1 MFGRSTGNILRS
13 TTAPTRTENSMQ
25 PEGPAEQIRS
35 TLARIAHLADTGSVE
50 DYVEQFTR
58 GAEWNMPANPDR
70 GIPAHFPPPT
80 MR

>member
-1 MFGRSTGNILRS
+1 
-13 TTAPTRTENSMQ
+13 MQ

-58 GAEWNMPANPDR
+58 EAEWNMPGQSRSRYPR
-70 GIPAHFPPPT
+70 TGTTWP
-80 MR
+80 